1 MDTDILIKGKKVI
14 SSPQNG
20 YRYFSKLCFC
30 TLVPIRQ
37 RVNVIFIDLSD
48 DSFVITEFEYFFTI
62 FVYDLSVLTCYFVFI
77 NYSNFTD
84 LFFDYP
90 L

>member
-1 MDTDILIKGKKVI
+1 MDTDILVKGKKVTA
-14 SSPQNG
+14 SPQNG
-20 YRYFSKLCFC
+20 YLYFSA
-30 TLVPIRQ
+30 LVPIRQ
-37 RVNVIFIDLSD
+37 HVNAIFIDLSD
-48 DSFVITEFEYFFTI
+48 DSFVMTEFEYFFTI